1 MSDESFLLYQLVQK
15 DPRYPMQAYLFVREA
30 LAFAADSL
38 ELDAGYDDPVAD
50 EAVSEDHV
58 SEELPVVSKSAPA
71 RHVTGQQLCEG
82 IRQYAINQFG
92 YMAKVVLKNWGIEK
106 TSCFGDIVY
115 NMIEVGIMRKSDED
129 RRHHFDD
136 VYQFEDVFQKEF
148 EINDSLAQR
157 RA

>member
-1 MSDESFLLYQLVQK
+1 MSDESFLLYRLVQK
-15 DPRYPMQAYLFVREA
+15 DPRYPIQAYVFVREA

-38 ELDAGYDDPVAD
+38 ELDSGYDDILSDDKLVA
-50 EAVSEDHV
+50 
-58 SEELPVVSKSAPA
+58 PPA
-71 RHVTGQQLCEG
+71 TQQRHVTGQQLCEG

-92 YMAKVVLKNWGIEK
+92 YMAKVVLKNWGINK

-115 NMIEVGIMRKSDED
+115 NMIDVGIMKKSNDD

-136 VYQFEDVFQKEF
+136 VYQFDDVFQKEF
-148 EINDSLAQR
+148 EVSDSLAQR

>member
-15 DPRYPMQAYLFVREA
+15 DPRYPIQAYLFVREA

-38 ELDAGYDDPVAD
+38 ELDAGYEDSVPD
-50 EAVSEDHV
+50 EISSVYQSTP
-58 SEELPVVSKSAPA
+58 S

-82 IRQYAINQFG
+82 IRQFAINQFG

-115 NMIEVGIMRKSDED
+115 NMIDVGIMRKSEED
-129 RRHHFDD
+129 RRDHFDD
-136 VYQFEDVFQKEF
+136 VYRFDDVFQKEF